1 VYSKTSILIIAAFL
15 LAAALPQA
23 YAQAESW
30 SFSPYLAQV
39 ADEDAGQTPENEG
52 AAVQVD
58 DGKKN
63 IGRGVMFSLVIPGAG
78 QLYSGSW
85 LRAVPWFAIEVAGW
99 VMFSKYNADGDNKTK
114 EFEKFAGPHQNTDPS
129 QGNFNYNAYMLR
141 EYQIALNPTINETGT
156 AYGGPGLDFSTW
168 KDEPWDV
175 RASYLPPPFGH
186 DVRTGDIQQYY
197 EMIGKYY
204 TQFGYG
210 WIDTYDRTVYSGT
223 FTGDEP
229 NTIWAFSGDDPSTL
243 WFDGSSPLFFQYRDM
258 RGEAN
263 DLLEKSNMAMEI
275 VLANHVL
282 SALDAAFAIRSHN
295 KRLSE
300 SPLGQMNL
308 KYDPKVIDGQY
319 ARMLTLSFPLDRK

>member
-1 VYSKTSILIIAAFL
+1 VYSKTSILVIAFL
-15 LAAALPQA
+15 LALALPQA
-23 YAQAESW
+23 HAQADLW
-30 SFSPYLAQV
+30 SFSPYRAQV
-39 ADEDAGQTPENEG
+39 VDDDAGQTPENEPVVNE
-52 AAVQVD
+52 AV

-85 LRAVPWFAIEVAGW
+85 LRAAPWFAIEVASW

-114 EFEKFAGPHQNTDPS
+114 EFEAFAGPHKNTDP
-129 QGNFNYNAYMLR
+129 LK
-141 EYQIALNPTINETGT
+141 EYQIAANETINETGV
-156 AYGGPGLDFSTW
+156 AYPNGLSVWVTEEWEGEGG
-168 KDEPWDV
+168 

-186 DVRTGDIQQYY
+186 NIRTTDIQQYY

-210 WIDTYDRTVYSGT
+210 WIDTYDTNEYPGP
-223 FTGDEP
+223 FTGNEGP
-229 NTIWAFSGDDPSTL
+229 IWAFSGDDPNTI
-243 WFDGSSPLFFQYRDM
+243 WFDGHSSLFFEYRDM

-295 KRLSE
+295 RRLSE
-300 SPLGQMNL
+300 GRLGQMDI
-308 KYDPKVIDGQY
+308 KYDPKIIDGQL